1 MRLGFRLSS
10 RLRNRGFC
18 FKTTQVQ
25 DLVKNRVSTSQCRIC
40 STLVKSAFLVSNNT
54 ANYFSCYIAPMVII
68 PNAKLFT
75 LILQSEVH
83 FLVAS
88 QVATYK
94 NIFKGFQNEGPNPLQ
109 VSCEIRFVKVR
120 V

>member
-1 MRLGFRLSS
+1 
-10 RLRNRGFC
+10 
-18 FKTTQVQ
+18 
-25 DLVKNRVSTSQCRIC
+25 
-40 STLVKSAFLVSNNT
+40 
-54 ANYFSCYIAPMVII
+54 MVII